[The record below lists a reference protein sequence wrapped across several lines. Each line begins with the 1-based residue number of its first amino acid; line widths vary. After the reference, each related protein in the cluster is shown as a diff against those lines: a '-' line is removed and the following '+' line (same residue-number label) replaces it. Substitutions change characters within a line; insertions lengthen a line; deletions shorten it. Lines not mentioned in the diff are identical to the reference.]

1 MLFQRERW
9 RHAGSRS
16 WPRSLAR
23 DGRCSRLRHLGRR
36 QPPVHGG
43 GTRLLEGLDVALP
56 GHDRPLDD
64 LPDRRRF
71 RPGHHRRHVLQ
82 PAANVAGRPHGDPP
96 EVLRPRDRSRFQLY
110 PRAYRRLGLLDGR
123 IHLLRP
129 GGHRILRHSR
139 RGEGWHLSGAE
150 RDSGDQSRNQDHGFA
165 VVVPQMDEGH
175 GRRPLETLR
184 FVDRRA
190 SQSRLLRRLRRVFRA
205 VGDRDGGERIPD
217 LRHHD
222 AERAAEQ
229 GQFDVA
235 LHAVGGPAGLRQET
249 RPGIPQGGHRHQ
261 DPLLRPQLQ
270 LR

>member
-1 MLFQRERW
+1 MLFQRERR

-96 EVLRPRDRSRFQLY
+96 EVLRPRNRSRFQLY

-129 GGHRILRHSR
+129 GGHRVLRHSR

-184 FVDRRA
+184 FVDRR
-190 SQSRLLRRLRRVFRA
+190 SS
-205 VGDRDGGERIPD
+205 RIPPITTITPSISCS
-217 LRHHD
+217 
-222 AERAAEQ
+222 
-229 GQFDVA
+229 G
-235 LHAVGGPAGLRQET
+235 
-249 RPGIPQGGHRHQ
+249 
-261 DPLLRPQLQ
+261 
-270 LR
+270 

>member
-1 MLFQRERW
+1 MKFTINNNLRLLTCPLLL
-9 RHAGSRS
+9 AGAVCCSS
-16 WPRSLAR
+16 GNDGDTPAPGPGPDPSPG

-205 VGDRDGGERIPD
+205 VGDRDGEERIPD
-217 LRHHD
+217 LRHH
-222 AERAAEQ
+222 RC
-229 GQFDVA
+229 
-235 LHAVGGPAGLRQET
+235 RT
-249 RPGIPQGGHRHQ
+249 SR
-261 DPLLRPQLQ
+261 
-270 LR
+270 